1 MPRGPLE
8 SMQNYKRRVEQ
19 ERMLQEVVAAET
31 LEDVK
36 ILLLSWIDDGS
47 IQRRIPPPWEK

>member
-1 MPRGPLE
+1 
-8 SMQNYKRRVEQ
+8 MQSYKHRVNK

-36 ILLLSWIDDGS
+36 ILLLSWIDEGT
-47 IQRRIPPPWEK
+47 ILRHQPAPWDR

>member
-1 MPRGPLE
+1 
-8 SMQNYKRRVEQ
+8 MQNYKRRVEQ